1 MGWIA
6 VTDHDGGHFMP
17 QGLGAPQSGREVIPD
32 ASDLMARGTLM
43 IETRPAMEPRPQTL
57 LSFSRSHPWHGGF
70 SLQALPSG
78 GITLIETQAGDVRH
92 ATLPYRLDDRTDSLR
107 ITYSWDAP
115 ARWGRLSVE
124 RPEVF
129 GVASIALPPPH
140 PIPLSDMRTV
150 FTDPRQRQMDRDVIF
165 AALSSRIE
173 PVGPMP
179 GLSASVPVLTPGG
192 YVAVGRLKRADQVLT
207 TEGAP
212 VPVLQSL
219 HRRVPAFGSFRPV
232 RLRAPYFGLRRDIV
246 VAPHQRLV
254 IRGSEVEYLF
264 NSEAVLVPARHLVN
278 GFSALFAESP
288 TMVSYH
294 NLLLPGH
301 EELDAGGTQTESLYI
316 GRLRRKP
323 DLVGLSV
330 LSDCDRARL
339 PEHPKPLWPVLKPYE
354 AITLAMNR
362 AA

>member
-17 QGLGAPQSGREVIPD
+17 QGLGAPQTGREVIPD

-57 LSFSRSHPWHGGF
+57 LSFSRNHPWHGGF

-140 PIPLSDMRTV
+140 PMPMADMRTV
-150 FTDPRQRQMDRDVIF
+150 FADPRQRQMDRDVIF

-179 GLSASVPVLTPGG
+179 GLSGSVPVLTPGG
-192 YVAVGRLKRADQVLT
+192 YVEVGRLKRADQVLT

-278 GFSALFAESP
+278 GFSALFADSP
-288 TMVSYH
+288 MMVSYH

-301 EELDAGGTQTESLYI
+301 EEIDAAGTQTESLYI

-323 DLVGLSV
+323 DLIGCSL
-330 LSDCDRARL
+330 LAACDRARL

>member
-6 VTDHDGGHFMP
+6 VTDQSGGHFMP
-17 QGLGAPQSGREVIPD
+17 QGLGEHATGTPAPPAPD
-32 ASDLMARGTLM
+32 ALMPRGTLM
-43 IETRPAMEPRPQTL
+43 IETRPAAESRPQTL

-78 GITLIETQAGDVRH
+78 GITLIETQADDLRH
-92 ATLPYRLDDRTDSLR
+92 ATLPYRIDDRTDSLR

-115 ARWGRLSVE
+115 GRWARLSVE
-124 RPEVF
+124 RPDVF
-129 GVASIALPPPH
+129 GLTSVALPPPH

-150 FTDPRQRQMDRDVIF
+150 FTDPRQRVMDREVIF

-192 YVAVGRLKRADQVLT
+192 YVAVGRLKRADKVLT

-278 GFSALFAESP
+278 GFSALFAENP
-288 TMVSYH
+288 MMVSYH

-301 EELDAGGTQTESLYI
+301 EELDAAGTQTESLYV

-323 DLVGLSV
+323 DLIGCSL
-330 LSDCDRARL
+330 LAGCDRARL
-339 PEHPKPLWPVLKPYE
+339 PEHPKPLWPVLKPY
-354 AITLAMNR
+354 
-362 AA
+362 